1 MSDAQATSPT
11 GEVAQ
16 DQVADQASAP
26 HDEPRDDEARGQEGA
41 EEGEG
46 QEAVVE
52 EELELDVAGTKH
64 KFKKGAPIDE
74 ALDVVQK
81 YAKGLEASLT
91 KKGQEIG
98 EERKTLETQRKL
110 TERLQSLKGE
120 QLAMYARGEQ
130 VMSEI
135 NQLNQIDLNAL
146 WQSNPDQARRVSDRL
161 GQLRHDYSTIYSSL
175 AQYGN
180 QLNQAERQEVEAR
193 AAEGEQAVAKAIKG
207 WSPQVERELIEYAV
221 KNGVPEQEAKTGWRL
236 NPYATVT
243 TWKALQYDK
252 LIAKGTAATTTPA
265 TPASKTPVAP
275 IKGGRGGNVSSPDL
289 ESMSMEQYAAY
300 RRKQDSRSR

>member
-1 MSDAQATSPT
+1 MTDVLATSPA
-11 GEVAQ
+11 EAVEA
-16 DQVADQASAP
+16 A
-26 HDEPRDDEARGQEGA
+26 PRDDNAADAAANAERAEGV
-41 EEGEG
+41 ETETNEDGE
-46 QEAVVE
+46 QVAVE
-52 EELELDVAGTKH
+52 EFELDVAGTKH
-64 KFKKGAPIDE
+64 KFPKGTPIE
-74 ALDVVQK
+74 AALDVIQQ
-81 YAKGLEASLT
+81 YGKGLEASLT

-110 TERLQSLKGE
+110 NERLQSLKGE
-120 QLAMYARGEQ
+120 QLALYARGEQ

-135 NQLNQIDLNAL
+135 NQLNQVDLNAL
-146 WQSNPDQARRVSDRL
+146 WQSNSDQARRISDRL
-161 GQLRHDYSTIYSSL
+161 GQLRHDYSNIYSSL

-207 WSPQVERELIEYAV
+207 WGPEVERELVAYAV

-243 TWKALQYDK
+243 TWKAVQYDK
-252 LIAKGTAATTTPA
+252 LIAKGKTATTTPA
-265 TPASKTPVAP
+265 QQAPATPVAP
-275 IKGGRGGNVSSPDL
+275 IKGGRGGNSSPPDL
-289 ESMSMEQYAAY
+289 ESMSMEDYARY